1 MNQPDYIMLHQKV
14 VDISI
19 LNIYIIYSL
28 TFKFI

>member
-19 LNIYIIYSL
+19 LNIYSL